1 MHPSTRIQEGF
12 KFGGV
17 VLPKIKISVF
27 RAKRLSSP
35 ETPGISPETPGFE
48 NSGRN
53 SGYRPGNSGFRN
65 PDTPGMSPEI
75 PGFNRTVGCRSG

>member
-1 MHPSTRIQEGF
+1 MWVGF
-12 KFGGV
+12 V
-17 VLPKIKISVF
+17 TIKISVLG
-27 RAKRLSSP
+27 AKMLSSP

-75 PGFNRTVGCRSG
+75 PGFNRTVGCRIG

>member
-27 RAKRLSSP
+27 GAKMLSSP

-75 PGFNRTVGCRSG
+75 PGFNRTVGCRIG

>member
-1 MHPSTRIQEGF
+1 LWVGF
-12 KFGGV
+12 V
-17 VLPKIKISVF
+17 TIKISVF
-27 RAKRLSSP
+27 GAKMLSSP

-75 PGFNRTVGCRSG
+75 PGFNRTVGCRIG

>member
-1 MHPSTRIQEGF
+1 MGF
-12 KFGGV
+12 DFCGL
-17 VLPKIKISVF
+17 VLLEITISVF
-27 RAKRLSSP
+27 GAKMLSSP

-75 PGFNRTVGCRSG
+75 PGFNRTVGYRIG